1 MSDTRPTVA
10 VLGTGI
16 MGAGMTRSLLREG
29 LEVTVWNRSTEKA
42 QPLADDGAHVA
53 GSAADAVAAAD
64 VVVTMLFDT
73 DAVAETVEGA
83 LDHAREGAVWLQ
95 TSTVGLAGTERLA
108 GIARDKG
115 VAMIDAPVLG
125 TKAPAENGQLV
136 VLASG
141 QSSLREKVQ
150 PVLDAIGQKTQWVG
164 EELGEGSKLKLAV
177 NAWIATVVNGVG
189 QSMALARGLGLDPQQ
204 FLDAVSGQ
212 AVDAPYVQLKGKAMI
227 AGDFTPS
234 FELDGVIKDVDLVL
248 AAMDDAGTDPTLAR
262 ALRDRLAAASDAG
275 HGSEDMAAVVHGYGG
290 AG

>member
-42 QPLADDGAHVA
+42 QPLAEDGAQVA
-53 GSAADAVAAAD
+53 DSAADAVAAAD
-64 VVVTMLFDT
+64 VVITMLFDT
-73 DAVAETVEGA
+73 DAVAGTMEGA
-83 LDHAREGAVWLQ
+83 LDRAREGAVWLQ
-95 TSTVGLAGTERLA
+95 TSTVGVAGTARLA
-108 GIARDKG
+108 GIAHDKG

-141 QSSLREKVQ
+141 PSSLREKVQ

-227 AGDFTPS
+227 EGDYTPS

-262 ALRDRLAAASDAG
+262 ALRDRLTAASEAG
-275 HGSEDMAAVVHGYGG
+275 HGSEDMAAVIHGY
-290 AG
+290 

>member
-1 MSDTRPTVA
+1 MSETRPTVA

-29 LEVTVWNRSTEKA
+29 FEVTVWNRSTEKA
-42 QPLADDGAHVA
+42 RPLADDGAHVA
-53 GSAADAVAAAD
+53 ESAADAVAAAD
-64 VVVTMLFDT
+64 VVITMLFDT
-73 DAVAETVEGA
+73 DAVAETMEGA
-83 LDHAREGAVWLQ
+83 LDRAREGAVWLQ

-108 GIARDKG
+108 GIARDEG

-141 QSSLREKVQ
+141 PSSLREKVQ

-227 AGDFTPS
+227 EGDFAPS

-262 ALRDRLAAASDAG
+262 ALRDRLTAASDAG
-275 HGSEDMAAVVHGYGG
+275 HGSEDMAAVVHAYT
-290 AG
+290 

>member
-1 MSDTRPTVA
+1 MSDTGPSVA

-16 MGAGMTRSLLREG
+16 MGAGMARSLLREG
-29 LEVTVWNRSTEKA
+29 LAVTVWNRSTEKA
-42 QPLADDGAHVA
+42 KPLADDGARVA
-53 GSAADAVAAAD
+53 DAAADAVAAAD
-64 VVVTMLFDT
+64 VVVTMLFDA
-73 DAVAETVEGA
+73 DAVADVMAGA
-83 LDHAREGAVWLQ
+83 LDHTREGAVWLQ
-95 TSTVGLAGTERLA
+95 TSTVGPAGTARLA
-108 GIARDKG
+108 DLAAGKG
-115 VAMIDAPVLG
+115 VAMLDAPVLG

-141 QSSLREKVQ
+141 PSALRETVA

-164 EELGEGSKLKLAV
+164 EELGDASKLKLAV
-177 NAWIATVVNGVG
+177 NAWIATVVHGVA

-248 AAMDDAGTDPTLAR
+248 AAMDEAGTDPTLAR
-262 ALRDRLAAASDAG
+262 AMRDRFAAAAAEG
-275 HGSEDMAAVVHGYGG
+275 HGEEDMAAVVHAYRT
-290 AG
+290 

>member
-42 QPLADDGAHVA
+42 QPLAEDGAQVA
-53 GSAADAVAAAD
+53 DSAADAVAAAD
-64 VVVTMLFDT
+64 VVITMLFDT
-73 DAVAETVEGA
+73 DAVAGTMEGA
-83 LDHAREGAVWLQ
+83 LDRAREGAVWLQ
-95 TSTVGLAGTERLA
+95 TSTVGVAGTARLA
-108 GIARDKG
+108 GIAHDKG

-141 QSSLREKVQ
+141 PSSLREKVQ

-227 AGDFTPS
+227 ERDFTPS

-262 ALRDRLAAASDAG
+262 ALRDRLTAASDAG
-275 HGSEDMAAVVHGYGG
+275 HGSEDMAAVIHGY
-290 AG
+290 

>member
-42 QPLADDGAHVA
+42 QPLADDGAQVA
-53 GSAADAVAAAD
+53 DSAADAVATAD
-64 VVVTMLFDT
+64 VIITMLFDT
-73 DAVAETVEGA
+73 DAVAGTMEGA
-83 LDHAREGAVWLQ
+83 LDRAREGAVWLQ
-95 TSTVGLAGTERLA
+95 TSTVGVAGTERLA

-141 QSSLREKVQ
+141 PSSLREKVQ
-150 PVLDAIGQKTQWVG
+150 PLLDAIGQKTQWVG

-227 AGDFTPS
+227 EGDYTPS

-262 ALRDRLAAASDAG
+262 ALRDRLTAASDAG
-275 HGSEDMAAVVHGYGG
+275 HGSEDMAAVVHGYGT
-290 AG
+290 